1 MMEALINPQDIEFG
15 QDYNG
20 NCNNPTRNGRE
31 DQLMSGHRIQWSG

>member
-31 DQLMSGHRIQWSG
+31 D